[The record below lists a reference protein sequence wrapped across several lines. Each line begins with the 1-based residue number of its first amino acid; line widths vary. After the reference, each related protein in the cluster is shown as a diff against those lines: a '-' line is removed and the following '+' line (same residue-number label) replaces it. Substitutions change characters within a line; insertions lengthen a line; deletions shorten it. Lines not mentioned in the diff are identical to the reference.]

1 MLKVTTKTLLIS
13 LSSLHYTLSRF
24 FTVNLELENQLSLKY
39 FSFFMELN
47 SLTFLKKKTKKK
59 QQQPQMVTSA
69 KL

>member
-24 FTVNLELENQLSLKY
+24 FTVNLELENQLNLKY

-47 SLTFLKKKTKKK
+47 SLTFLKKKNNKK
-59 QQQPQMVTSA
+59 QQQQQMVTSA